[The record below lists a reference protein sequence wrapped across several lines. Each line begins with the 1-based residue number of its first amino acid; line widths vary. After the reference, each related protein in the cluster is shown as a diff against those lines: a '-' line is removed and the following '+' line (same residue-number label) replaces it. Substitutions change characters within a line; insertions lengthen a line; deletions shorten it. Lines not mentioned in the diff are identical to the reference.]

1 MHCARSA
8 GMHALRLAVFTPFTC
23 MPPVAATPTHLPQA
37 SAGPGMSRRPLAL
50 PLLAEVLGR
59 HVCAGDFAAK
69 THEQEQKQKT
79 VIHEQ
84 SEKRGSGW
92 PP

>member
-50 PLLAEVLGR
+50 PLLADVLGR
-59 HVCAGDFAAK
+59 HVCGGDSR
-69 THEQEQKQKT
+69 QKPTNK
-79 VIHEQ
+79 
-84 SEKRGSGW
+84 SKNKKR
-92 PP
+92 